1 MTTDCVTWRPPGGA
15 AGCSLCGGRAEE
27 VQIVIS
33 ARAGRLCRDCI
44 RASHRRLRA
53 ELGDEGYPSWRDHA
67 PRAIKAALDEA
78 VIGQEHAKRILSVA
92 LYNHYKRLSQRRRRD
107 PETGKSNILLIGP
120 SGSGKTLLARRLAA
134 IAEVPFAIVDATRLT
149 AAGYVGADVESVLL
163 RLLQAAGDDV
173 EWAERG
179 IVYLDEIDKLG
190 RKEATRSGGRDIAGE
205 GVQQALL
212 RMIEGAVVSIA
223 AMPGRRVGRRASLE
237 LDTSGILFICGG
249 SFAGLER
256 IVRAREGASPIGY
269 GRTEQRPAGRGLHR
283 VAAADLVAFGFIPEL
298 VGRLPIVASL
308 DALEAEQLVAVLT
321 GTPHSP
327 IRQYQQL
334 FRLGGVELRFE
345 KAALQAIARQASA
358 RRAGARA
365 LQAVIERL
373 LLDLMFAL
381 PEHPEIRCVTI
392 DREAVERGTAWPLAW
407 RSAIVAPRMP
417 APRPEAAAALSCL
430 EQAP

>member
-15 AGCSLCGGRAEE
+15 TGCSLCGGRAEE

-33 ARAGRLCRDCI
+33 ARGGQLCRDCI

-53 ELGDEGYPSWRDHA
+53 ELDDDVYPSWRNHA

-78 VIGQEHAKRILSVA
+78 VIGQEHAKRVLSVA
-92 LYNHYKRLSQRRRRD
+92 LYNHYKRLAQRGRRD

-134 IAEVPFAIVDATRLT
+134 MAEVPFVIIDATTLT
-149 AAGYVGADVESVLL
+149 EAGYAGADVDSILL
-163 RLLQAAGDDV
+163 RLLHAAGDDV

-205 GVQQALL
+205 SVQQTLL
-212 RMIEGAVVSIA
+212 RMIEGAVISIT
-223 AMPGRRVGRRASLE
+223 PPNRPIWRRASLE

-249 SFAGLER
+249 SFAGLDR
-256 IVRAREGASPIGY
+256 IVRAREGAAAIGF
-269 GRTEQRPAGRGLHR
+269 GRNEPHPAGRLLHR
-283 VAAADLVAFGFIPEL
+283 VGAADLVAFGLIPEL

-308 DALEAEQLVAVLT
+308 DELEAEHLVAVLT

-327 IRQYQQL
+327 IRQYQRL
-334 FRLGGVELRFE
+334 FRLSGVELRFE
-345 KAALQAIARQASA
+345 KSALRAIARQAVE

-381 PEHPEIRCVTI
+381 PDHPEIRCVTI
-392 DREAVERGTAWPLAW
+392 DREAVERGTAWPFAW
-407 RSAIVAPRMP
+407 RSEIVAPRMP
-417 APRPEAAAALSCL
+417 PPRPDAAALLPRL
-430 EQAP
+430 ERGP